1 MRKLVSVLVVAL
13 LFFGCQNDGKKSK
26 RLLSESSGNINNLS
40 VVIDNDMWES
50 GVGEAIRDVLA
61 RPLEGLPQ
69 DEPLFSMRQMP
80 TAVFTDFATKNR
92 TVFKVEKGKD
102 ADTKVA
108 HNIFAK
114 PQTLVL
120 VTGQTDQEI
129 IDQVNA
135 NSAKI
140 IEAFKKEE
148 LKEKQRRI
156 NLSLHKSKSIKNKF
170 GATIKFPSAY
180 RFAMDT
186 DDFIWLRKDIKSG
199 TMDIMIYQVPLNSL
213 SEGDSL
219 VGSVLRMRDSIGR
232 KYIQGP
238 VEGSYLGT
246 EPAYA
251 PFVHQTILDNKST
264 IETRGLWDVKN
275 AFMSGPFVNYAI
287 KDEINNRYL
296 VIEGYAFAPSVEK
309 RDYVFEL
316 ESIIKTVKIE

>member
-1 MRKLVSVLVVAL
+1 MRKLVSILIIAI
-13 LFFGCQNDGKKSK
+13 LFLGCQDDGTNRK
-26 RLLSESSGNINNLS
+26 RLLSDSSGNINNLS
-40 VVIDNDMWES
+40 VVVNNDLWES
-50 GVGEAIRDVLA
+50 QVGEAIRDVLA

-69 DEPLFSMRQMP
+69 DEPIFSMRQMP
-80 TAVFTDFATKNR
+80 TSVFTDFATKNR
-92 TVFKVEKGKD
+92 TVFKVEKGKA
-102 ADTKVA
+102 ADTKIA
-108 HNIFAK
+108 HNLFAK

-129 IDQVNA
+129 IDQVEN

-170 GATIKFPSAY
+170 GASIKFPSAY
-180 RFAMDT
+180 RYAMDT
-186 DDFIWLRKDIKSG
+186 EDFIWIRKDIKTG
-199 TMDIMIYQVPLNSL
+199 TMDIMIYEVPLTTL
-213 SEGDSL
+213 VEGDNL
-219 VGSVLRMRDSIGR
+219 VNDVLIMRDSIGK

-246 EPAYA
+246 ESAYA
-251 PFVHQTILDNKST
+251 PHLHKTILDNKPT

-275 AFMSGPFVNYAI
+275 AYMSGPFVNYAI
-287 KDEINNRYL
+287 RDEINNRYL

-316 ESIIKTVKIE
+316 ESIIKSVKIE